1 MKPAQYWREAKQ
13 IKEYL
18 GKTGQ
23 VVASTVI
30 RSSSPQFNHMVPYSY
45 LVVDF
50 NGVKKEMMGAGSELL
65 IEGDKVICVMRKM
78 GLSDDKSL
86 IEYGLKVEKI
96 PSGAQVREE
105 K

>member
-1 MKPAQYWREAKQ
+1 MKPAQYWRESKQ

-18 GKTGQ
+18 GKTG
-23 VVASTVI
+23 VVFASTTI

-65 IEGDKVICVMRKM
+65 TVGDKVICVMRKM
-78 GLSDDKSL
+78 GQMDDKSL
-86 IEYGLKVEKI
+86 IEYGLKVQKI
-96 PSGAQVREE
+96 VKG

>member
-23 VVASTVI
+23 VIASTVI
-30 RSSSPQFNHMVPYSY
+30 RTSSPEFNYIVPYSY

-65 IEGDKVICVMRKM
+65 SVGNEVICVMRKI
-78 GLSDDKSL
+78 GQSGDKSL
-86 IEYGLKVEKI
+86 IEYGLKVQKI
-96 PSGAQVREE
+96 NNRKSKEI
-105 K
+105 